1 MIKISKAI
9 LMFVVFFSTM
19 SLFGSSELED
29 TKKKHK
35 NPDAILFIHGAGSSP
50 KTFSNV
56 SPYFREYFDL
66 YFYNTKSYQPS
77 TEPEDL
83 SGWTENLRNFI
94 KQNNLSSVH
103 LITHSFGARLA
114 ASLIQKYPELVQSLV
129 IEDMDFEPRIYASKD
144 PNDPMNYPAAIS
156 NLGHVFSTSNTR
168 LPILILSASKNE
180 DGNAIT
186 DNGIQFYLGL
196 EAENPDFRFVTIDDS
211 THNIHKSQKT
221 DYLAEI
227 FAFYRDHLQYRDLE
241 IAKEPV
247 CLNDQLILN
256 GTYTFKQSLNEY
268 MIADKL
274 INHQEMKFMLK
285 REISKIHSL
294 QDLTGLLKQ
303 IWSFRETDYEKCK
316 SLSRYFQE
324 SRTFLIKQI
333 YNSDYFDNSSYPRGA
348 RVQYSPAKHPVTQLE
363 WVLVHRYFNSSMH
376 KSVTYCPDSYGE
388 LFGHKMCMDHPVE
401 NIPFKTISPFFINV
415 LNRLGISASLMS
427 KELIWNLDQNFHM
440 ESLDPDNIISADN
453 SNCQTLPV
461 KSSLALTGTEIY
473 DFYGHIQ
480 ELYDSLR
487 GPGVWGSDYNSPLE
501 RGFQALSH
509 DNMKSPGLGFRLMKK
524 RHVLLPKVPGL
535 LRALSLPHSVFQT
548 RNKLIELQIDKPRS
562 RTSSFYRKSQI

>member
-1 MIKISKAI
+1 MIKISKAV
-9 LMFVVFFSTM
+9 LMFVVFFSSM
-19 SLFGSSELED
+19 SLFGSSELKD
-29 TKKKHK
+29 TKKIRK

-50 KTFSNV
+50 KTFANV
-56 SPYFREYFDL
+56 SPYFSENFDL
-66 YFYNTKSYQPS
+66 YFYNTRSYQPT

-83 SGWTENLRNFI
+83 SGWTESLRGFI

-114 ASLIQKYPELVQSLV
+114 ATLIKKYPELVQSLV
-129 IEDMDFEPRIYASKD
+129 IEDMDFEPRAYASTD

-156 NLGHVFSTSNTR
+156 NLGHVFSKSNAR
-168 LPILILSASKNE
+168 LPVLVLSASKNE

-186 DNGIQFYLGL
+186 DSGIQFYLGL
-196 EAENPDFRFVTIDDS
+196 EAENPDFRFVTIDHS
-211 THNIHKSQKT
+211 THNIHKSQKA
-221 DYLAEI
+221 DYLEEV
-227 FAFYRDHLQYRDLE
+227 FAFYRDHLQYRDLQVV
-241 IAKEPV
+241 KEPV
-247 CLNDQLILN
+247 SKNRQLVLQ
-256 GTYTFKQSLNEY
+256 GTFSQVLSEY
-268 MIADKL
+268 MISEEQIDLKD
-274 INHQEMKFMLK
+274 MKFVLK
-285 REISKIHSL
+285 REISKIRSF

-303 IWSFRETDYEKCK
+303 IWSFRETNYEKCK
-316 SLSRYFQE
+316 GLSRYFQE

-333 YNSDYFDNSSYPRGA
+333 YSSDYFDHSSYPQGG

-376 KSVTYCPDSYGE
+376 KSATYCPDSYGE

-401 NIPFKTISPFFINV
+401 NIPFKTISPFFISV
-415 LNRLGISASLMS
+415 LNQLGISAGLMS
-427 KELIWNLDQNFHM
+427 KELIWNLDQNFYM

-453 SNCQTLPV
+453 SNCQTSPV
-461 KSSLALTGTEIY
+461 MSARALTGTEIY

-480 ELYDSLR
+480 ELYDSFR

-509 DNMKSPGLGFRLMKK
+509 DNMKSPGLGFRLMRK

-535 LRALSLPHSVFQT
+535 LRARSLPHSVFQM
-548 RNKLIELQIDKPRS
+548 RNKLFELQIDKPRS
-562 RTSSFYRKSQI
+562 RTSSFCRKSQI